1 MPVDLAE
8 VVGAIAELTSQI
20 RALRTDVDALRT
32 EVRENDQR
40 LRADLAVTV
49 SRQNSA
55 ITDGK
60 KKSTGWL
67 NLSSATP

>member
-1 MPVDLAE
+1 MDDLAG

-20 RALRTDVDALRT
+20 RALRLDVDALRT

-40 LRADLAVTV
+40 LRADLAVAV

-60 KKSTGWL
+60 KKAAAMR
-67 NLSSATP
+67 NSSSVSR

>member
-1 MPVDLAE
+1 MDDLAG

-40 LRADLAVTV
+40 LRADLAVAV

-55 ITDGK
+55 IADGK
-60 KKSTGWL
+60 KKAAAMR
-67 NLSSATP
+67 NSSSVSR